1 MSKVIRLNIKLKAA
15 LLVTIYTVPTPLEI
29 CRYISCLVRN
39 GHSSIIAGSLSRGDG
54 SCNRGRDRFEEQWM
68 SVGGLV
74 GRRMGARV
82 KKE

>member
-1 MSKVIRLNIKLKAA
+1 MILHDRKKGRANVNKS
-15 LLVTIYTVPTPLEI
+15 
-29 CRYISCLVRN
+29 RYILCLVRN

-74 GRRMGARV
+74 GRRMGKERV
-82 KKE
+82 GS